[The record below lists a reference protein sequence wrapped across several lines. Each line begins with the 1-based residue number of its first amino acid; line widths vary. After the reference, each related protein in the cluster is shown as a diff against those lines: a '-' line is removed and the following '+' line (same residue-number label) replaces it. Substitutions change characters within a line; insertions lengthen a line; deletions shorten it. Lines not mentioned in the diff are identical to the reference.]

1 MTSSLALTEETKKEI
16 SDQDESFE
24 EIPQKNFIE
33 HKRTRRSQY
42 NGENDINNSETK
54 IGTIL
59 NIPDFVT
66 KIKTENP
73 QFLLNSDMI
82 FFILELCINS
92 SQFNLKGDNSSRKFW
107 EEVGKIEQLSPVL
120 KIFKPETLRK
130 YWRLL
135 RNIKKPK
142 KIINIMKEYNSILNN
157 ENIKLL
163 ACINIIYDY
172 ILFPKKGI
180 DFFINKYCG
189 KFLNKAKKAKNV
201 KEMTSDEQI
210 EEIIQE
216 FEKAFPLKKEEEIIE
231 KLYQNSFD
239 VRNTYL
245 VLKDENHFSY
255 LSFKEEDDKMILDR
269 NLTNKQYRELA
280 LKKGHNNIIRRK
292 NFLVGKSIYKY
303 KK

>member
-42 NGENDINNSETK
+42 NDENDINNPETK

-107 EEVGKIEQLSPVL
+107 EEVGKIKELSPITNIFNL
-120 KIFKPETLRK
+120 K
-130 YWRLL
+130 
-135 RNIKKPK
+135 
-142 KIINIMKEYNSILNN
+142 
-157 ENIKLL
+157 
-163 ACINIIYDY
+163 
-172 ILFPKKGI
+172 
-180 DFFINKYCG
+180 
-189 KFLNKAKKAKNV
+189 
-201 KEMTSDEQI
+201 
-210 EEIIQE
+210 
-216 FEKAFPLKKEEEIIE
+216 
-231 KLYQNSFD
+231 
-239 VRNTYL
+239 
-245 VLKDENHFSY
+245 H
-255 LSFKEEDDKMILDR
+255 
-269 NLTNKQYRELA
+269 
-280 LKKGHNNIIRRK
+280 
-292 NFLVGKSIYKY
+292 
-303 KK
+303 